1 VRERAAREAAT
12 TDLDL
17 FPIGAVVPL
26 MKSYRFADLAG
37 VVTAVKRGLD
47 EAAPVHL
54 FGAGHPMMFAFAAAM
69 GCDLF
74 DSAAYALFARDG
86 KYLTVRG
93 TKQLT
98 DLSTFPC
105 SCPVCSEWTPE
116 RLRDADEKTQEH
128 VLAQHNLAV
137 SFAEMRTVRQAITE
151 GNLLELVE
159 TRVRGHPALVG
170 GYRCLLDDAA
180 QLEQTDPVSKDAFF
194 HLSAESA
201 RRPEVI
207 RHHDRLSRL
216 SVEGELLL
224 TAGNPS
230 DRFEQSWRLVPPFGP
245 VPRALSDV
253 YPLAGE
259 MPDRLEPQAYEAA
272 ATGVRTLVEANPD
285 ASVTLFHD
293 DWPTTALETVP
304 DRVDAEPL
312 GRRANQGDSDESE
325 KPEDSYSGATDE
337 DV

>member
-1 VRERAAREAAT
+1 
-12 TDLDL
+12 
-17 FPIGAVVPL
+17 
-26 MKSYRFADLAG
+26 MKSYRFADLAS

-93 TKQLT
+93 TKQLL
-98 DLSTFPC
+98 DLTTFPC
-105 SCPVCSEWTPE
+105 SCPVCTEWTPD
-116 RLRDADEKTQEH
+116 RLRDADEDTQEH
-128 VLAQHNLAV
+128 LLAKHNLAV
-137 SFAEMRTVRQAITE
+137 SFAEMRTVRQTIEE

-159 TRVRGHPALVG
+159 TRVRGHPALLD
-170 GYRCLLDDAA
+170 GYRRLLDDAD
-180 QLEQTDPVSKDAFF
+180 QLERTDPVSKDAFF
-194 HLSAESA
+194 HLSTESA
-201 RRPEVI
+201 RRPEVR

-216 SVEGELLL
+216 AVEGDLLL

-230 DRFEQSWRLVPPFGP
+230 DQFDQSWRLVPPFGP

-259 MPDRLEPQAYEAA
+259 VPERLEPQAYEAA
-272 ATGVRTLVEANPD
+272 ARGVEQLVEANPET
-285 ASVTLFHD
+285 SVTLFHD
-293 DWPTTALETVP
+293 DWPESALDQVPVRVET
-304 DRVDAEPL
+304 EPL
-312 GRRANQGDSDESE
+312 GRRAKEGDTASVGGDDST
-325 KPEDSYSGATDE
+325 KPEDSYSGATDG